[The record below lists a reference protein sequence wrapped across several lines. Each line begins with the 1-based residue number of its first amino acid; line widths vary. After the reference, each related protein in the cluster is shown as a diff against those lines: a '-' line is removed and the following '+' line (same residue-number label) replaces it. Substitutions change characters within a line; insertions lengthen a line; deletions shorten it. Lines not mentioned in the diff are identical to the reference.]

1 MNELTN
7 HIDIILSILVPL
19 GGFLIFLT
27 RHFWKK
33 EQCFIRMRDAI
44 DRLTDEQN
52 NHKESKSRIT
62 TIESDI
68 AEIKIYLRQLL
79 QKNDIPYD

>member
-1 MNELTN
+1 
-7 HIDIILSILVPL
+7 
-19 GGFLIFLT
+19 
-27 RHFWKK
+27 
-33 EQCFIRMRDAI
+33 MRDAI

>member
-1 MNELTN
+1 MNEL
-7 HIDIILSILVPL
+7 ILDLDIMLGVLVPVSGL
-19 GGFLIFLT
+19 VIFIA